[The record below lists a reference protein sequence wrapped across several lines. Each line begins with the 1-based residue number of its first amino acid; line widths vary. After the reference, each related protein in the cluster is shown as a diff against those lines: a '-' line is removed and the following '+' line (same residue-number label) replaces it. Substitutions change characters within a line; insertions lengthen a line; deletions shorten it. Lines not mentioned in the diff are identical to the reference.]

1 MCMKDKLYG
10 AANAAGTQGQN
21 AHRAGERC
29 VLISTVDIAHM
40 VKDAGLI
47 IDVHSVINLNMDH
60 IIAAKQPNNMVVRM

>member
-1 MCMKDKLYG
+1 MQLGPKGRMHIEL
-10 AANAAGTQGQN
+10 
-21 AHRAGERC
+21 GERC

-47 IDVHSVINLNMDH
+47 IDVHSVINLDMDH